1 MGTAVAVVEDQKA
14 LTMQTSVR
22 AVGLLRPIA
31 APADVLSAQNETRA
45 MVKAAL
51 QEGRDFGTVPGTDKA
66 SLLKPGAERVALAF
80 GCYYGTPEVLEREI
94 DHDREVKWLK
104 RRKKW
109 RNAHK
114 GDREFTWEEEAGM
127 SLGLYRYVLRVP
139 VINRS
144 SGEIVGAGIGSC
156 STMEA
161 KYVDRPRDSE
171 NTVLKMAHKRAVVG
185 AALITFGLSDEFT
198 QDTEDLAANGVI
210 DTADPAAVDA
220 ASEPHPECPKCKG
233 KMWDNREKK
242 TNPKAP
248 DFKCRDKSC
257 DGVFWPGQWPPK
269 APDAT
274 QTDAFADGASGDPVG
289 PITRD
294 SIFPAGKFAGTMV
307 RDLPLDFLKWAIED
321 GRKLGDRTADW
332 QDAFNVEL
340 DERAVEARDAA
351 GATPASAAHVE
362 SDAALGV
369 KESEKPKPRRSRT
382 DHGDANDIP
391 F

>member
-1 MGTAVAVVEDQKA
+1 MTAVAVVEKA
-14 LTMQTSVR
+14 GVPAVQTSAR

-31 APADVLSAQNETRA
+31 APGDVLSAQNETRA

-80 GCYYGTPEVLEREI
+80 GCYYGTPEILEREV

-127 SLGLYRYVLRVP
+127 SFGLYRYVLRVP

-144 SGEIVGAGIGSC
+144 SGETVGAGIGSC

-198 QDTEDLAANGVI
+198 QDTEDMASNGVI
-210 DTADPAAVDA
+210 DTSDPAAVEA
-220 ASEPHPECPKCKG
+220 AAEPHPECPKCKG

-248 DFKCRDKSC
+248 DFKCRDKNC

-269 APDAT
+269 EPEAS
-274 QTDAFADGASGDPVG
+274 QTDAFDSSATEKL
-289 PITRD
+289 TRD
-294 SIFPAGKFAGTMV
+294 SVFPRGPFAGKTV
-307 RDLPLDFLKWAIED
+307 RDLPIDFLKWAIGDE
-321 GRKLGDRTADW
+321 RNLGDRTPEW
-332 QDAFNVEL
+332 QDIFNLEL
-340 DERAVEARDAA
+340 DERAAETRDGKTPVQAAAEA
-351 GATPASAAHVE
+351 GPGNSAAALEPNPDKPARRPNRGHQ
-362 SDAALGV
+362 AAL
-369 KESEKPKPRRSRT
+369 T
-382 DHGDANDIP
+382 DEIP